1 MVHADEIVLF
11 INGRD
16 LHSPPSEPAVKLPN
30 IDYPIATKTFLLLP
44 VLSDFA
50 TITINSNFSVSP
62 RTHACISSREVNFLS
77 IVNCMQKLTLDSTPS
92 IICLFSIALIFF
104 DWLLANLRRL
114 LINLRLFV

>member
-1 MVHADEIVLF
+1 MFCPFEMVHADEIVLF

-62 RTHACISSREVNFLS
+62 
-77 IVNCMQKLTLDSTPS
+77 
-92 IICLFSIALIFF
+92 
-104 DWLLANLRRL
+104 
-114 LINLRLFV
+114 